1 MDEDIF
7 QRVADLE
14 LRLTATQ
21 RKLAR
26 RDRAQSWWAVAAG
39 LVALG
44 LPALAWTYAKP
55 HPDFEPGTPIS
66 SAHVNETIDDVYAAL
81 NTLDAETGRVA
92 GQTPID
98 AVGALPVEGGFDSQG
113 GTVMLFVSGSG
124 YRGTMA
130 GMVGID
136 VIVDGTSVGSVRA
149 FTNEIAS
156 HKAFVSTPF
165 VVDLAAGAH
174 TIQLQPLPDTAS
186 DANDPFVVVA
196 LELPR

>member
-1 MDEDIF
+1 MGWGLLAVREANMDEDIF

-66 SAHVNETIDDVYAAL
+66 SAH
-81 NTLDAETGRVA
+81 
-92 GQTPID
+92 
-98 AVGALPVEGGFDSQG
+98 EGGFDSQG
-113 GTVMLFVSGSG
+113 GTVMLFVSGSA
-124 YRGTMA
+124 YRSTM
-130 GMVGID
+130 GGLVGID

-156 HKAFVSTPF
+156 HKVFVSTPF
-165 VVDLAAGAH
+165 VVDLTAGAH

-186 DANDPFVVVA
+186 DFNDPFVVVA